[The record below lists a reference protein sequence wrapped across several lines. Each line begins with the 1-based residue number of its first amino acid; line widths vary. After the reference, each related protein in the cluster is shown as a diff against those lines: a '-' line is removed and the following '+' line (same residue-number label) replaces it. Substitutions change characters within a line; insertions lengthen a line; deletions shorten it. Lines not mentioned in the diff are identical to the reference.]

1 LVITE
6 FSSSETSKGVNIMT
20 WTGLETFDTAVQKAD
35 IWLKDISME
44 LNTDSRHKAY
54 MSLRAVLHA
63 LRDRLTIDEAVDL
76 GAQLPLLIRGVYYDE
91 WDPSRNPVKD
101 RHVEDFL
108 AHIKEYYRGDG
119 AVDVENIAKAVFRT
133 LKHKV
138 TEGEIKDIRGMM
150 PEELNALWK

>member
-1 LVITE
+1 
-6 FSSSETSKGVNIMT
+6 MT

-44 LNTDSRHKAY
+44 LNTDSRRKAY

-101 RHVEDFL
+101 RHLEDFL

-119 AVDVENIAKAVFRT
+119 EADTENMARAIFNT
-133 LKHKV
+133 LKHKI
-138 TEGEIKDIRGMM
+138 TEGEIKDVRGMM
-150 PEELNALWK
+150 PDDLKALWE

>member
-1 LVITE
+1 
-6 FSSSETSKGVNIMT
+6 MT

-35 IWLKDISME
+35 IWLKDICME
-44 LNTDSRHKAY
+44 LNTDNRHKAY
-54 MSLRAVLHA
+54 MSLRAVIHA

-101 RHVEDFL
+101 RHLEDFL

-119 AVDVENIAKAVFRT
+119 VADVENMARAVFNT
-133 LKHKV
+133 LKQKV
-138 TEGEIKDIRGMM
+138 TEGEIKDVRGMM
-150 PEELNALWK
+150 PEDLKVLWE